1 MLKPKYFM
9 QLTKKKVLSLFLMS
23 ILLLFT
29 LLSQAQSQ
37 KDIILSIKK
46 GNSKVLSS
54 YFNQNIELAV
64 LGNNNIY
71 SKSQAHQIISKF
83 FSTNIPENFI
93 VLPDGMKKGARNI
106 IGTLK
111 TKNAT
116 FRVYILLKKGEDE
129 KDYIHLLK
137 IEKHGV

>member
-1 MLKPKYFM
+1 ML
-9 QLTKKKVLSLFLMS
+9 LTKKKVLSLFLMS

-29 LLSQAQSQ
+29 VLSQAQSQ

-71 SKSQAHQIISKF
+71 SKPQAHQIISKF

-111 TKNAT
+111 TKNET
-116 FRVYILLKKGEDE
+116 FRVYILLKKGDDE

-137 IEKHGV
+137 IEKRGA